1 MIHAILFFSFQRL
14 SMCRLGLGFQ
24 LVHRCSI
31 HHVASSINNK
41 DWLFCNCSSASY
53 GACWCWGPLQTY
65 NGKIITRYGQ
75 CNMHRWLST
84 VPPPGNLLKLTGRM
98 IFFCYW
104 DKCDWIK
111 FVAVNVERIWLPA
124 WAKITLQDMVA
135 WKYRQH
141 ICLVE
146 WHYMSISYH
155 ICMVLKSHNNTHHY
169 AFTLL
174 IALLNFNVSNYW
186 VFRHLQ
192 VK

>member
-1 MIHAILFFSFQRL
+1 MQSSKWFNFWKLCKSDSSDWVQFLAINPNLLLHFPSVDSVLWFMPFFFFSFQRL

-84 VPPPGNLLKLTGRM
+84 VPPPPGNLLKLTGRM
-98 IFFCYW
+98 ILLV
-104 DKCDWIK
+104 IET
-111 FVAVNVERIWLPA
+111 NVTGLS
-124 WAKITLQDMVA
+124 L
-135 WKYRQH
+135 
-141 ICLVE
+141 
-146 WHYMSISYH
+146 
-155 ICMVLKSHNNTHHY
+155 
-169 AFTLL
+169 
-174 IALLNFNVSNYW
+174 
-186 VFRHLQ
+186 
-192 VK
+192 